1 MAAVGGRCYTAD
13 AVFVALCLLAVL
25 ASLIVVLA
33 LAWVTDRPVPT
44 WLLVAGAAVVLVGAA
59 SALITLVVRDQS
71 APIAAAPASSP

>member
-1 MAAVGGRCYTAD
+1 MASRGRRCYTAD

-44 WLLVAGAAVVLVGAA
+44 WLLVAGAAIVLVGAA
-59 SALITLVVRDQS
+59 SALITLVVSDQS
-71 APIAAAPASSP
+71 APIAAAPTSQ